1 MIGAAH
7 GAQLF
12 VLEHR
17 FYGESQPYDDWSL
30 ENLQKLTSEQALAD
44 LADFLTAQGA
54 GANKPTLVIGGSYP
68 GALSAWFKV
77 HYPQIALA
85 SWASSGV
92 VQPQEDMWQFD
103 DQIYTSTLKSGEECP
118 LSIQKSTL
126 YVTAEGRKRDA
137 GDSDNAIDRYLATT
151 TTPNMRTDD
160 FMFYYADVFVESV
173 QYGNR
178 TGLCAMMASNAGKT
192 DEEIF
197 NAVNAFGVTQG
208 VTAPDYDTILMQ
220 DTTIDTH
227 ASGRPW
233 TYQYCTEYGFF
244 QIPSYKTDHI
254 MRSEYLEL
262 EYWPAM
268 CERVFPGLSMEGLP
282 KTHMATYQMSGF
294 DGQGQ
299 NTYFTNGV
307 EDPWQWV
314 TIRDWTNNDTQRSRI
329 SDCDDCGHCV
339 EMYTPT
345 PDDPVEVQQTRDD
358 IRLWIWSLFGPEN
371 YQVQSEK
378 AYMQ

>member
-1 MIGAAH
+1 M
-7 GAQLF
+7 
-12 VLEHR
+12 
-17 FYGESQPYDDWSL
+17 
-30 ENLQKLTSEQALAD
+30 
-44 LADFLTAQGA
+44 
-54 GANKPTLVIGGSYP
+54 
-68 GALSAWFKV
+68 SAWFKV

-103 DQIYTSTLKSGEECP
+103 DQVYTSTLKSGEECP

-151 TTPNMRTDD
+151 STPNMRTDD

-178 TGLCAMMASNAGKT
+178 TGLCAMMASNSGST

-233 TYQYCTEYGFF
+233 TY
-244 QIPSYKTDHI
+244 
-254 MRSEYLEL
+254 
-262 EYWPAM
+262 
-268 CERVFPGLSMEGLP
+268 
-282 KTHMATYQMSGF
+282 
-294 DGQGQ
+294 
-299 NTYFTNGV
+299 
-307 EDPWQWV
+307 
-314 TIRDWTNNDTQRSRI
+314 
-329 SDCDDCGHCV
+329 
-339 EMYTPT
+339 
-345 PDDPVEVQQTRDD
+345 
-358 IRLWIWSLFGPEN
+358 
-371 YQVQSEK
+371 
-378 AYMQ
+378 